1 MNRPC
6 WWISLAL
13 IAFGLAVSV
22 WLYPTLPEQ
31 VATHWNIRGEA
42 DGYGPKWMA
51 AWALP
56 VVALGLLGV
65 MALLPWLSPKAY
77 PIDASQWAYEFLVVV
92 LTAMFVFIHLVALAG
107 AVNHGFPV
115 GRVLFAGIFLALAA
129 IGTSLG
135 KLKRNFFI
143 GVRVPWTLASE
154 QVWDETHRLAGK
166 VFVVTGLLG
175 CGLAAL
181 NQIVVAS
188 LLLIPMA
195 LVPIVYSF
203 LRCKQLERQGRL

>member
-77 PIDASQWAYEFLVVV
+77 PIDASAASPRAPGRDV
-92 LTAMFVFIHLVALAG
+92 LATNEPQSTM
-107 AVNHGFPV
+107 PV
-115 GRVLFAGIFLALAA
+115 ELAA
-129 IGTSLG
+129 
-135 KLKRNFFI
+135 
-143 GVRVPWTLASE
+143 P
-154 QVWDETHRLAGK
+154 
-166 VFVVTGLLG
+166 
-175 CGLAAL
+175 
-181 NQIVVAS
+181 
-188 LLLIPMA
+188 
-195 LVPIVYSF
+195 
-203 LRCKQLERQGRL
+203 